1 MAAENIRLIVLAHTK
16 FGENALALQTL
27 SEAYG
32 RRSFLVPVKA
42 LPEDVQDSMEAGM
55 NEHLVK
61 PFPPAELYRI
71 LQKYFA

>member
-32 RRSFLVPVKA
+32 RRSFLVRVGP
-42 LPEDVQDSMEAGM
+42 
-55 NEHLVK
+55 
-61 PFPPAELYRI
+61 
-71 LQKYFA
+71 